1 MWHLKHLVIL
11 NYVAY
16 SSPAQLNNNA
26 SGSSQGS
33 ASNVIAAEKLK
44 AAQCEVDIDANVV
57 TDSLLPC
64 QQS

>member
-1 MWHLKHLVIL
+1 MF
-11 NYVAY
+11 VAY
-16 SSPAQLNNNA
+16 PSPAQLNNNA

-44 AAQCEVDIDANVV
+44 AVQCEVDIDDNVV
-57 TDSLLPC
+57 TDLLLTC